1 MKFLQWPCAKNEHEK
16 RHDLGESFFRC
27 VKGDH
32 VTWCERLLDT
42 SVALHFAV
50 LFFVVHVGILRR
62 HGVVSVTARSC
73 TQLHTCRVDRVSYKI
88 SQKGLVEISRAGTP

>member
-16 RHDLGESFFRC
+16 RHDLGEYFFRC

-50 LFFVVHVGILRR
+50 LSMFKCFFFVGITSALK
-62 HGVVSVTARSC
+62 C
-73 TQLHTCRVDRVSYKI
+73 
-88 SQKGLVEISRAGTP
+88 